1 MKTYIMLLPVGW
13 QHSPCHW
20 SLCCG
25 DRTCCNVDTSPIW
38 LDDVWKR
45 HIATGLAWLL
55 WRTQWRHN
63 LLCHCRSDNGIV
75 RHVGE
80 WPPTKMYL
88 LSSVLQE
95 QTNVD
100 SIKIVSLPDI
110 ADTTLY
116 LHNYLCVCLMFY
128 ICLITLQGQMI
139 VSITNIVGNV
149 YD

>member
-1 MKTYIMLLPVGW
+1 
-13 QHSPCHW
+13 
-20 SLCCG
+20 
-25 DRTCCNVDTSPIW
+25 
-38 LDDVWKR
+38 
-45 HIATGLAWLL
+45 
-55 WRTQWRHN
+55 
-63 LLCHCRSDNGIV
+63 
-75 RHVGE
+75 
-80 WPPTKMYL
+80 MYL